1 MKGNRL
7 TIAVMFGMVFM
18 VGFVTMFT
26 GPLAAVVKAQFGASN
41 ALSQFGSSANFLA
54 YLFMGIPCGMVLK
67 RKGYRFTSLAAV
79 SVGILGVALQILAGF
94 VASFGVYVTGAF
106 VAGLSMCMLNVT
118 ANPMMNTLGGG
129 GNGGNRL
136 VQYGCTF
143 NSVGGMSSPLILGFL
158 IGNEVAKANVLDAL
172 PVQAAALLFFAF
184 GFVVILKAEIPEP
197 HLEPDAPSPWRDIF
211 AAFKFRHFALGALA
225 MFLFE
230 PVECGICNMVNLYL
244 TAEGTPAYAGAVVA
258 GAMVSAYCALMMV
271 GRFGAGILG
280 NRISARTMVGGA
292 AAVAVA
298 LLAAAALVP
307 FVKVSLPCV
316 SVQLPLSSI
325 LMVACGLCISV
336 MFGGIFNLA
345 TDGLGRL
352 VPVAS
357 GITMSLVS
365 GGALLALI
373 GVVTDR
379 FGILSSCWVFSLFLC
394 YIFLFAVVGSR
405 AGSGIIRQKDKEIE

>member
-1 MKGNRL
+1 MKNKL

-54 YLFMGIPCGMVLK
+54 YLFMGLPCGMVLK
-67 RKGYRFTSLAAV
+67 RRGYRFTSLAAV
-79 SVGILGVALQILAGF
+79 SVGIAGVALQILAGF
-94 VASFGVYVTGAF
+94 VASFGVYVAGAF

-118 ANPMMNTLGGG
+118 ANPLLNTLGGG

-158 IGNEVAKANVLDAL
+158 IGNEIAKANVLDAL
-172 PVQAAALLFFAF
+172 PVQIAALAFFVF
-184 GFVVILKAEIPEP
+184 GFVVIFRAQIPEP
-197 HLEPDAPSPWRDIF
+197 HLEPGAPSPWKDVWACF
-211 AAFKFRHFALGALA
+211 GFRHFALGALA

-244 TAEGTPAYAGAVVA
+244 TAEGTPAYAGAVVG

-271 GRFGAGILG
+271 ARFGAGVVG
-280 NRISARTMVGGA
+280 NRVSPRTMIAASCAFCILLLVA
-292 AAVAVA
+292 AAN
-298 LLAAAALVP
+298 VP
-307 FVKVSLPCV
+307 FVKVAIPFTSTAV
-316 SVQLPLSSI
+316 PLSAI
-325 LMVACGLCISV
+325 LMTLCGLGISV

-345 TDGLGRL
+345 TEGLGRL

-365 GGALLALI
+365 GGALLAVV

-379 FGILSSCWVFSLFLC
+379 FGLLSSCYVFTGLLA
-394 YIFLFAVVGSR
+394 YILYYAAIGSR
-405 AGSGIIRQKDKEIE
+405 NKPL

>member
-1 MKGNRL
+1 MAKGDKL

-26 GPLAAVVKAQFGASN
+26 GPLAAVMKAQFGASN

-54 YLFMGIPCGMVLK
+54 YLFMGLPCGMVLK
-67 RKGYRFTSLAAV
+67 RRGYRFTSLAAV

-94 VASFGVYVTGAF
+94 VASFAIYVAGAF
-106 VAGLSMCMLNVT
+106 VAGLSMCMLNTT
-118 ANPMMNTLGGG
+118 ANPLLNTLGGG

-172 PVQAAALLFFAF
+172 PVQVAALVFFIF
-184 GFVVILKAEIPEP
+184 GFVVIMRADIPEP
-197 HLEPDAPSPWRDIF
+197 HLEPNAPSPWRDVI
-211 AAFKFRHFALGALA
+211 AAFRFRHFALGALA

-244 TAEGTPAYAGAVVA
+244 TAEGTPAYAGAVVG

-271 GRFGAGILG
+271 GRFGAGVLG
-280 NRISARTMVGGA
+280 NKFSPRTMLA
-292 AAVAVA
+292 ASTVFCIA
-298 LLAAAALVP
+298 LLAAAAVVP
-307 FVKVSLPCV
+307 FVKVAVPCTSVSLPFSAV
-316 SVQLPLSSI
+316 
-325 LMVACGLCISV
+325 LMTLCGLGIAV
-336 MFGGIFNLA
+336 MFGSIFNLA
-345 TDGLGRL
+345 TEGLGRL

-365 GGALLALI
+365 GGAFLAVVGL
-373 GVVTDR
+373 VTDR
-379 FGILSSCWVFSLFLC
+379 FGILSSCWVFAAFLAYILF
-394 YIFLFAVVGSR
+394 FAAVGSR
-405 AGSGIIRQKDKEIE
+405 RGAAA

>member
-1 MKGNRL
+1 MKNRL

-54 YLFMGIPCGMVLK
+54 YLFMGLPCGMVLK
-67 RKGYRFTSLAAV
+67 RRGYRFTSLAAV
-79 SVGILGVALQILAGF
+79 SVGSLGVALQVVAGF
-94 VASFGVYVTGAF
+94 SASFSVYVLGAF
-106 VAGLSMCMLNVT
+106 VAGLAMCMLNVV

-129 GNGGNRL
+129 GKGGNRL
-136 VQYGCTF
+136 IQFGWTF

-158 IGNEVAKANVLDAL
+158 VGNEIAKANVLDAL
-172 PVQAAALLFFAF
+172 PVQVAALVFFAF
-184 GFVVILKAEIPEP
+184 GFFVILRADIPEP
-197 HLEPDAPSPWRDIF
+197 HLEPEAPSPWKDAWACFR
-211 AAFKFRHFALGALA
+211 FRHFALGALA

-244 TAEGTPAYAGAVVA
+244 TAEGTPAYAGAVVG

-271 GRFGAGILG
+271 GRFAAGVFG
-280 NRISARTMVGGA
+280 NRVSPRTMIVA
-292 AAVAVA
+292 AAILCIMF
-298 LLAAAALVP
+298 LLAAANVP
-307 FVKVSLPCV
+307 FAKVAVPFT
-316 SVQLPLSSI
+316 SVAVPLSAL
-325 LMVACGLCISV
+325 LMVACGVGIAV

-345 TDGLGRL
+345 TEGLGRL

-365 GGALLALI
+365 GGALLA
-373 GVVTDR
+373 VVGCVADR
-379 FGILSSCWVFSLFLC
+379 FGILSSCYVFVALLGYILIYALF
-394 YIFLFAVVGSR
+394 GSKR
-405 AGSGIIRQKDKEIE
+405 I

>member
-1 MKGNRL
+1 MKNKL

-54 YLFMGIPCGMVLK
+54 YLFMGLPCGMVLK
-67 RKGYRFTSLAAV
+67 RRGYRFTSLAAV
-79 SVGILGVALQILAGF
+79 SVGIVGVALQMLAGF
-94 VASFGVYVTGAF
+94 VASFGVYVVGAF
-106 VAGLSMCMLNVT
+106 VAGISMCMLNVT
-118 ANPMMNTLGGG
+118 ANPLLNTLGGG

-158 IGNEVAKANVLDAL
+158 IGNEIAKANVLDAL
-172 PVQAAALLFFAF
+172 PVQIAALAFFVF
-184 GFVVILKAEIPEP
+184 GFVVIFRAQIPEP
-197 HLEPDAPSPWRDIF
+197 HLEPNAPSPLRDVWACF
-211 AAFKFRHFALGALA
+211 GFRHFALGALA

-244 TAEGTPAYAGAVVA
+244 TAEGTPAYAGAVVG

-271 GRFGAGILG
+271 ARFGAGVVG
-280 NRISARTMVGGA
+280 NRVSPRTMIAASCAFCILLLVA
-292 AAVAVA
+292 AAN
-298 LLAAAALVP
+298 VP
-307 FVKVSLPCV
+307 FVKVAIPFSSTAV
-316 SVQLPLSSI
+316 PLSAI
-325 LMVACGLCISV
+325 LMTLCGLGISV

-345 TDGLGRL
+345 TEGLGRL

-365 GGALLALI
+365 GGALLAVV

-379 FGILSSCWVFSLFLC
+379 FGLLSSCYVFTGLLT
-394 YIFLFAVVGSR
+394 YILYYAVIGSR
-405 AGSGIIRQKDKEIE
+405 TRAMK

>member
-1 MKGNRL
+1 MRKNGL

-54 YLFMGIPCGMVLK
+54 YLFMGVPCGMILK
-67 RKGYRFTSLAAV
+67 RRGYRFTSLAAV

-94 VASFGVYVTGAF
+94 VASFGVYVVGAF
-106 VAGLSMCMLNVT
+106 VAGLSMCMLNVV

-129 GNGGNRL
+129 GKGGNRL

-172 PVQAAALLFFAF
+172 PVQAAALAFFAF
-184 GFVVILKAEIPEP
+184 GLVVIMKADIPEP
-197 HLEPDAPSPWRDIF
+197 HLEPDAPSPWGDIF

-244 TAEGTPAYAGAVVA
+244 TAEGTPAFVGAVVG

-271 GRFGAGILG
+271 GRFGAGVFG
-280 NRISARTMVGGA
+280 NRISPRTMISSAALFCIALLV
-292 AAVAVA
+292 AAVN
-298 LLAAAALVP
+298 VP
-307 FVKVSLPCV
+307 FVRVAIPFT
-316 SVQLPLSSI
+316 SVAVPLSAM
-325 LMVACGLCISV
+325 LMTLCGLGISV

-345 TDGLGRL
+345 TEGLGRL

-365 GGALLALI
+365 GGALLAVI
-373 GVVTDR
+373 GFVTDR
-379 FGILSSCWVFSLFLC
+379 FGILSSCWVFSGFLAYILF
-394 YIFLFAVVGSR
+394 FALVGSR
-405 AGSGIIRQKDKEIE
+405 KSDS

>member
-1 MKGNRL
+1 MRKNSL

-54 YLFMGIPCGMVLK
+54 YLFMGVPCGMILK
-67 RKGYRFTSLAAV
+67 RRGYRFTSLAAV

-94 VASFGVYVTGAF
+94 VASFGVYVAGAF
-106 VAGLSMCMLNVT
+106 VAGLSMCMLNVV

-129 GNGGNRL
+129 GKGGNRL

-172 PVQAAALLFFAF
+172 PVQAAALAFFAF
-184 GFVVILKAEIPEP
+184 GLVVIMKADIPEP
-197 HLEPDAPSPWRDIF
+197 HLEPDAPSPWGDIF

-244 TAEGTPAYAGAVVA
+244 TAEGTPAFVGAVVG

-271 GRFGAGILG
+271 GRFGAGVFG
-280 NRISARTMVGGA
+280 NRISPRTMISSAALFCIALLV
-292 AAVAVA
+292 AAVN
-298 LLAAAALVP
+298 VP
-307 FVKVSLPCV
+307 FVRVAIPFT
-316 SVQLPLSSI
+316 SVAVPLSAM
-325 LMVACGLCISV
+325 LMTLCGLGISV

-345 TDGLGRL
+345 TEGLGRL

-365 GGALLALI
+365 GGALLAVI
-373 GVVTDR
+373 GFVTDR
-379 FGILSSCWVFSLFLC
+379 FGILSSCWVFSGFLAYILF
-394 YIFLFAVVGSR
+394 FALVGSR
-405 AGSGIIRQKDKEIE
+405 KSA

>member
-1 MKGNRL
+1 MTKGNKL

-26 GPLAAVVKAQFGASN
+26 GPLAAVMKAQFGASN

-54 YLFMGIPCGMVLK
+54 YLFMGLPCGMVLK

-79 SVGILGVALQILAGF
+79 SVGIVGVALQVLAGF
-94 VASFGVYVTGAF
+94 AASFGLYVSGAF
-106 VAGLSMCMLNVT
+106 VAGLSMCMLNTT
-118 ANPMMNTLGGG
+118 ANPLLNTLGGG

-172 PVQAAALLFFAF
+172 PVQAAALLFFVF
-184 GFVVILKAEIPEP
+184 GFAVILRADIPEP
-197 HLEPDAPSPWRDIF
+197 HLEPSAPSPLRDVL

-244 TAEGTPAYAGAVVA
+244 TAEGTQAYSGAVVG

-271 GRFGAGILG
+271 GRFGAGLVG
-280 NRISARTMVGGA
+280 NRVSARAMICCA
-292 AAVAVA
+292 AAFCIV
-298 LLAAAALVP
+298 LLVAAANVP
-307 FVKVSLPCV
+307 FVKVAIPLASV
-316 SVQLPLSSI
+316 SVPLSAI
-325 LMVACGLCISV
+325 LMTACGLGISV

-345 TDGLGRL
+345 TEGLGRL

-365 GGALLALI
+365 GGALLALV
-373 GVVTDR
+373 GMVSDR
-379 FGILSSCWVFSLFLC
+379 FGILSSCWVFVGFLG
-394 YIFLFAVVGSR
+394 YIFFFALIGSR
-405 AGSGIIRQKDKEIE
+405 RGC

>member
-1 MKGNRL
+1 MNETSAGNKL

-26 GPLAAVVKAQFGASN
+26 GPLAAVVKTQFGASN

-54 YLFMGIPCGMVLK
+54 YLFMGLPCGLVLK

-79 SVGILGVALQILAGF
+79 AVGVLGVALQILAGF
-94 VASFGVYVTGAF
+94 VASFAVYVVGAF

-118 ANPMMNTLGGG
+118 ANPMLNTLGGG

-158 IGNEVAKANVLDAL
+158 IGNEIAKANVLNAL
-172 PVQAAALLFFAF
+172 PVQLAALAFFIF
-184 GFVVILKAEIPEP
+184 GFVVILRASIPEP
-197 HLEPDAPSPWRDIF
+197 HLEPDAPSPWRDVW

-244 TAEGTPAYAGAVVA
+244 TAEGTPAYAGAVVG

-271 GRFGAGILG
+271 ARFGAGLFG
-280 NRISARTMVGGA
+280 NRVSPRTMISS
-292 AAVAVA
+292 AAVFCIVL
-298 LLAAAALVP
+298 LLAAANVP
-307 FVKVSLPCV
+307 FVKVAVPFTAV
-316 SVQLPLSSI
+316 AIPLSAL
-325 LMVACGLCISV
+325 LMTACGLGISV

-345 TDGLGRL
+345 TEGLGRL

-365 GGALLALI
+365 GGALLA
-373 GVVTDR
+373 VVGCVADR
-379 FGILSSCWVFSLFLC
+379 FGLLSSCYVFVGLLA
-394 YIFLFAVVGSR
+394 YILVYVLRWSR
-405 AGSGIIRQKDKEIE
+405 PRVD

>member
-1 MKGNRL
+1 MAKGNRL

-26 GPLAAVVKAQFGASN
+26 GPLAAVMKAQFGASN

-54 YLFMGIPCGMVLK
+54 YLFMGLPCGMVLK
-67 RKGYRFTSLAAV
+67 RRGYRFTSLAAV
-79 SVGILGVALQILAGF
+79 SVGIAGVAMQILAGF
-94 VASFGVYVTGAF
+94 VASFGVYVAGAF

-118 ANPMMNTLGGG
+118 ANPLLNTLGGG

-172 PVQAAALLFFAF
+172 PVQVAALAFFLF
-184 GFVVILKAEIPEP
+184 GFVVIFRAEIPEP
-197 HLEPDAPSPWRDIF
+197 HLEPDAPSPWKDVW
-211 AAFKFRHFALGALA
+211 ACFRFRNFALGALA

-244 TAEGTPAYAGAVVA
+244 TAEGTPAYVGAVVG

-271 GRFGAGILG
+271 ARFGAGIFG
-280 NRISARTMVGGA
+280 NRVSPRAMITSAAIYCIVLLVA
-292 AAVAVA
+292 AAN
-298 LLAAAALVP
+298 VP
-307 FVKVSLPCV
+307 FVKVAVPFTSTAV
-316 SVQLPLSSI
+316 PLSAI
-325 LMVACGLCISV
+325 LMTLCGLGISV

-345 TDGLGRL
+345 TEGLGRL

-365 GGALLALI
+365 GGALLAVV

-379 FGILSSCWVFSLFLC
+379 FGILSSCYVFTVLLA
-394 YIFLFAVVGSR
+394 YIFVFAVFGSKPSQTNK
-405 AGSGIIRQKDKEIE
+405 GYNK

>member
-1 MKGNRL
+1 MAKGNKL

-26 GPLAAVVKAQFGASN
+26 GPLAAVMKAQFGASN

-54 YLFMGIPCGMVLK
+54 YLFMGLPCGMVLK
-67 RKGYRFTSLAAV
+67 RRGYRFTSLAAV

-94 VASFGVYVTGAF
+94 VASFGVYVAGAF

-118 ANPMMNTLGGG
+118 ANPLLNTLGGG

-158 IGNEVAKANVLDAL
+158 IGNEIAKANVLDAL
-172 PVQAAALLFFAF
+172 PVQIAALVFFLF
-184 GFVVILKAEIPEP
+184 GFFVIVRADIPEP
-197 HLEPDAPSPWRDIF
+197 HLEPNAPSPWRDVL
-211 AAFKFRHFALGALA
+211 AAFKYRRFALGALA

-244 TAEGTPAYAGAVVA
+244 TAEGTPAYAGAVVG

-271 GRFGAGILG
+271 ARFGAGILG
-280 NRISARTMVGGA
+280 NRVSPRAMISSAAIYCIVLLVA
-292 AAVAVA
+292 AAN
-298 LLAAAALVP
+298 VP
-307 FVKVSLPCV
+307 FAKVAIPFTSTAVPV
-316 SVQLPLSSI
+316 SAI
-325 LMVACGLCISV
+325 LMTLCGLGISV

-345 TDGLGRL
+345 TEGLGRL

-365 GGALLALI
+365 GGALLAVV

-379 FGILSSCWVFSLFLC
+379 FGLLSSCYVFTGLLA
-394 YIFLFAVVGSR
+394 YILYYAAIGSR
-405 AGSGIIRQKDKEIE
+405 AKPV

>member
-54 YLFMGIPCGMVLK
+54 YLFMGLPCGMVLK

-94 VASFGVYVTGAF
+94 VASFGVYVAGAF

-118 ANPMMNTLGGG
+118 ANPLLNTLGGG

-172 PVQAAALLFFAF
+172 PVQIAALVFFLF
-184 GFVVILKAEIPEP
+184 GFFVIVRADIPEP
-197 HLEPDAPSPWRDIF
+197 HLEPDAPSPWRDVF
-211 AAFKFRHFALGALA
+211 AAFRYRRFALGALA

-244 TAEGTPAYAGAVVA
+244 TAEGTPAYAGAVVG

-271 GRFGAGILG
+271 ARFGAGILG
-280 NRISARTMVGGA
+280 NRVSPRAMISSAAIYCIVLLVA
-292 AAVAVA
+292 AAN
-298 LLAAAALVP
+298 VP
-307 FVKVSLPCV
+307 FAKVAIPFTSTAVPV
-316 SVQLPLSSI
+316 SAI
-325 LMVACGLCISV
+325 LMTLCGLGISV

-345 TDGLGRL
+345 TEGLGRL

-365 GGALLALI
+365 GGALLAVV

-379 FGILSSCWVFSLFLC
+379 FGLLSSCYVFTGLLA
-394 YIFLFAVVGSR
+394 YILYYAVIGSR
-405 AGSGIIRQKDKEIE
+405 SKPL

>member
-1 MKGNRL
+1 MRGNRL
-7 TIAVMFGMVFM
+7 TVAVMFGMVFM

-54 YLFMGIPCGMVLK
+54 YLFMGLPCGMVLK

-94 VASFGVYVTGAF
+94 VASFGIYVVGAF
-106 VAGLSMCMLNVT
+106 VAGLSMCMLNTT
-118 ANPMMNTLGGG
+118 ANPLLNTLGGG

-172 PVQAAALLFFAF
+172 PVQIAALVFFVF
-184 GFVVILKAEIPEP
+184 GFIVILKADIPEP
-197 HLEPDAPSPWRDIF
+197 HLEPDAPSPWRDILS
-211 AAFKFRHFALGALA
+211 AFKFRHFALGALA

-244 TAEGTPAYAGAVVA
+244 TAEGTPAYAGAVVG
-258 GAMVSAYCALMMV
+258 GAMVSAYCALMMA

-280 NRISARTMVGGA
+280 NRVSARAMLA
-292 AAVAVA
+292 ASTVFCIA
-298 LLAAAALVP
+298 LLAVAATVP
-307 FVKVSLPCV
+307 FVKVPIPFASVSLP
-316 SVQLPLSSI
+316 LPAI
-325 LMVACGLCISV
+325 LMTLCGLGIAA
-336 MFGGIFNLA
+336 MFGSIFNLA
-345 TDGLGRL
+345 TEGLGRL

-365 GGALLALI
+365 GGALLALV

-394 YIFLFAVVGSR
+394 YIVLFAVAGSR
-405 AGSGIIRQKDKEIE
+405 R

>member
-1 MKGNRL
+1 MAKGDKL

-26 GPLAAVVKAQFGASN
+26 GPLAAVMKAQFGASN

-54 YLFMGIPCGMVLK
+54 YLFMGLPCGMVLK
-67 RKGYRFTSLAAV
+67 RRGYRFTSLAAV

-94 VASFGVYVTGAF
+94 VASFAIYVAGAF
-106 VAGLSMCMLNVT
+106 VAGLSMCMLNTT
-118 ANPMMNTLGGG
+118 ANPLLNTLGGG

-172 PVQAAALLFFAF
+172 PVQVAALVFFIF
-184 GFVVILKAEIPEP
+184 GFVVIMRADIPEP
-197 HLEPDAPSPWRDIF
+197 HLEPNAPSPWRDVI
-211 AAFKFRHFALGALA
+211 AAFRFRHFALGALA

-244 TAEGTPAYAGAVVA
+244 TAEGTPAYAGAVVG

-271 GRFGAGILG
+271 GRFGAGVLG
-280 NRISARTMVGGA
+280 NKFSPRTMLA
-292 AAVAVA
+292 ASTVFCIA
-298 LLAAAALVP
+298 LLAAAAVVP
-307 FVKVSLPCV
+307 FVKVAVPCTSV
-316 SVQLPLSSI
+316 SLPLSAV
-325 LMVACGLCISV
+325 LMTLCGLGIAV
-336 MFGGIFNLA
+336 MFGSIFNLA
-345 TDGLGRL
+345 TEGLGRL

-365 GGALLALI
+365 GGAFLAVVGL
-373 GVVTDR
+373 VTDR
-379 FGILSSCWVFSLFLC
+379 FGILSSCWVFAAFLAYILF
-394 YIFLFAVVGSR
+394 FAAVGSR
-405 AGSGIIRQKDKEIE
+405 RGAAA

>member
-1 MKGNRL
+1 MKGNKL

-54 YLFMGIPCGMVLK
+54 YLFMGVPCGMILK
-67 RKGYRFTSLAAV
+67 RRGYRFTSLAAV

-94 VASFGVYVTGAF
+94 VASFGVYVVGAF
-106 VAGLSMCMLNVT
+106 VAGLSMCMLNVV

-129 GNGGNRL
+129 GKGGNRL

-172 PVQAAALLFFAF
+172 PVQVAALAFFVF
-184 GFVVILKAEIPEP
+184 GLVVIGKADIPEP
-197 HLEPDAPSPWRDIF
+197 HLEPDAPSPWGDIF

-244 TAEGTPAYAGAVVA
+244 TAEGTPAFVGAVVG

-271 GRFGAGILG
+271 GRFGAGVFG
-280 NRISARTMVGGA
+280 NRISPRTMISSAALFCIALLV
-292 AAVAVA
+292 AAVN
-298 LLAAAALVP
+298 VP
-307 FVKVSLPCV
+307 FVRVAIPFT
-316 SVQLPLSSI
+316 SVAVPLSAM
-325 LMVACGLCISV
+325 LMTLCGLGISV

-345 TDGLGRL
+345 TEGLGRL

-365 GGALLALI
+365 GGALLAVI
-373 GVVTDR
+373 GFVTDR
-379 FGILSSCWVFSLFLC
+379 FGILSSCWVFSGFLAYILF
-394 YIFLFAVVGSR
+394 FALVGSR
-405 AGSGIIRQKDKEIE
+405 KSDS

>member
-1 MKGNRL
+1 MKNRL

-26 GPLAAVVKAQFGASN
+26 GPLAAVMKAQFGASN

-54 YLFMGIPCGMVLK
+54 YLFMGVPCGMILK
-67 RKGYRFTSLAAV
+67 RRGYKATSLLAV
-79 SVGILGVALQILAGF
+79 SVGILGVALQVVAGF
-94 VASFGVYVTGAF
+94 AASFAVYVIGAF
-106 VAGLSMCMLNVT
+106 VAGLSMCMLNVV

-129 GNGGNRL
+129 GKGGNRI

-143 NSVGGMSSPLILGFL
+143 NSVGGMSSPLVLGFL

-172 PVQAAALLFFAF
+172 PVQAAALAF
-184 GFVVILKAEIPEP
+184 FVVGAVVIARAAIPEP
-197 HLEPDAPSPWRDIF
+197 HLDPSAPSPWRDI
-211 AAFKFRHFALGALA
+211 AACFRYRHFALGALA

-244 TAEGTPAYAGAVVA
+244 TAEGTPAYAGAVVG

-271 GRFGAGILG
+271 ARFGAGVFG
-280 NRISARTMVGGA
+280 NRVAPRTMISAACVFC
-292 AAVAVA
+292 VA
-298 LLAAAALVP
+298 LLVAAANVP
-307 FVKVSLPCV
+307 FVKVAIPFT
-316 SVQLPLSSI
+316 SVAVPLSA
-325 LMVACGLCISV
+325 LMMTACGLGISV

-345 TDGLGRL
+345 TEGLGRL

-365 GGALLALI
+365 GGAFLA
-373 GVVTDR
+373 VVGCVADR
-379 FGILSSCWVFSLFLC
+379 FGILSSCYVFTGLLVYILYYALF
-394 YIFLFAVVGSR
+394 GSKTN
-405 AGSGIIRQKDKEIE
+405 GN

>member
-1 MKGNRL
+1 MKNRL

-54 YLFMGIPCGMVLK
+54 YLFMGLPCGMILK

-79 SVGILGVALQILAGF
+79 SVGILGVALQVLAGF
-94 VASFGVYVTGAF
+94 VASFAVYVVGAF
-106 VAGLSMCMLNVT
+106 VAGLAMCMLNTT

-143 NSVGGMSSPLILGFL
+143 NSVGGMSSPLILGIL

-172 PVQAAALLFFAF
+172 PVQVAALVFFLF
-184 GFVVILKAEIPEP
+184 GFFVILRAEIPEP
-197 HLEPDAPSPWRDIF
+197 HLDPSAPSPWKDVWACFR
-211 AAFKFRHFALGALA
+211 FRHFALGALA

-244 TAEGTPAYAGAVVA
+244 TAEGTPAYAGAVVG

-271 GRFGAGILG
+271 GRFGAGLFG
-280 NRISARTMVGGA
+280 NRVSPRTMIA
-292 AAVAVA
+292 AACVFCIALLVAAANVPFAKVAVPFMSVAVPLSA
-298 LLAAAALVP
+298 LL
-307 FVKVSLPCV
+307 
-316 SVQLPLSSI
+316 
-325 LMVACGLCISV
+325 MTACGVGIAV

-345 TDGLGRL
+345 TEGLGKL

-357 GITMSLVS
+357 GITMSLVC
-365 GGALLALI
+365 GGALLAVI
-373 GVVTDR
+373 GGVADR
-379 FGILSSCWVFSLFLC
+379 FGILSSCYVFTALLAYILLYSLF
-394 YIFLFAVVGSR
+394 GSKVK
-405 AGSGIIRQKDKEIE
+405 GN

>member
-1 MKGNRL
+1 MRKNSL

-54 YLFMGIPCGMVLK
+54 YLFMGVPCGMILK
-67 RKGYRFTSLAAV
+67 RRGYRFTSLAAV

-94 VASFGVYVTGAF
+94 VASFGVYVAGAF
-106 VAGLSMCMLNVT
+106 VAGLSMCMLNVV

-129 GNGGNRL
+129 GKGGNRL

-172 PVQAAALLFFAF
+172 PVQAAALAFFAF
-184 GFVVILKAEIPEP
+184 GLVVIMKADIPEP
-197 HLEPDAPSPWRDIF
+197 HLEPDAPSPWGDIF

-244 TAEGTPAYAGAVVA
+244 TAEGTPAFVGAVVG

-271 GRFGAGILG
+271 GRFGAGVFG
-280 NRISARTMVGGA
+280 NRISPRTMISSAALFCIALLV
-292 AAVAVA
+292 AAVN
-298 LLAAAALVP
+298 VP
-307 FVKVSLPCV
+307 FVRVAIPFT
-316 SVQLPLSSI
+316 SVVVPLSAI
-325 LMVACGLCISV
+325 LMTLCGLGISV

-345 TDGLGRL
+345 TEGLGRL

-365 GGALLALI
+365 GGALLAVI
-373 GVVTDR
+373 GFVTDR
-379 FGILSSCWVFSLFLC
+379 FGILSSCWVFSGFLAYILF
-394 YIFLFAVVGSR
+394 FALVGSR
-405 AGSGIIRQKDKEIE
+405 KSA

>member
-1 MKGNRL
+1 MAKGNRL

-54 YLFMGIPCGMVLK
+54 YLFMGLPCGMLLK
-67 RKGYRFTSLAAV
+67 RRGYRFTSLAAV
-79 SVGILGVALQILAGF
+79 SVGIAGVALQVLAAF
-94 VASFGVYVTGAF
+94 VASFAVYVAGAF
-106 VAGLSMCMLNVT
+106 VAGLAMCMLNVT
-118 ANPMMNTLGGG
+118 ANPLLNTLGGG
-129 GNGGNRL
+129 GKGGNRL

-158 IGNEVAKANVLDAL
+158 IGNEIAKANVLDAL
-172 PVQAAALLFFAF
+172 PVQVAALVFFLF
-184 GFVVILKAEIPEP
+184 GFVVIFRAQIPEP
-197 HLEPDAPSPWRDIF
+197 HMEPNAPSPWRDVWACF
-211 AAFKFRHFALGALA
+211 RFRHFALGALA

-244 TAEGTPAYAGAVVA
+244 TAEGTPAYAGAVVG

-271 GRFGAGILG
+271 ARFGAGIFG
-280 NRISARTMVGGA
+280 NRVSPRTMIAASCAFCILLLVA
-292 AAVAVA
+292 AAN
-298 LLAAAALVP
+298 VP
-307 FVKVSLPCV
+307 FMKVAIPFTSTAV
-316 SVQLPLSSI
+316 PLSAI
-325 LMVACGLCISV
+325 LMTLCGLGISV

-345 TDGLGRL
+345 TEGLGRL

-365 GGALLALI
+365 GGALLAVV

-379 FGILSSCWVFSLFLC
+379 FGLLSSCYVFTGLLA
-394 YIFLFAVVGSR
+394 YILYYAAIGSR
-405 AGSGIIRQKDKEIE
+405 TKPV